1 MAYSEKITF
10 EINLDKV
17 DKNAVRSASN
27 GTWLKMTIVPTPDNK
42 YNEYLISQYVKGGQ
56 GEILGNGNDLNTVL
70 SKISGGGGGSQPVP
84 TSMQWEGK
92 KGEEPLP
99 F

>member
-10 EINLDKV
+10 EIDLDKV
-17 DKNAVRSASN
+17 DKNACRSASN
-27 GTWLKMTIVPTPDNK
+27 GTWLKVTMIPTPDNK
-42 YNEYLISQYVKGGQ
+42 YNEYLVSQYVKGGQ

-70 SKISGGGGGSQPVP
+70 NKINGGGS
-84 TSMQWEGK
+84 
-92 KGEEPLP
+92 EESKEDAPMP